1 MAKCKTGCWRGDQIG
16 AYMPDCIGFI
26 LVCCRA
32 GIPAFTYDKSF
43 ARHLQ
48 QSGFNR
54 RLLFAGR
61 INRPVDPA
69 GTAGMAE
76 MLVQNHEGYVEF
88 LPCLPVEWKDGSFK
102 GLCLKGGAE
111 ATAEWTNAVINK
123 ASLKATVDQVLKV
136 KVPQGKKYRVLLN
149 SKEAIANPDAK
160 GLITVEMKRGDLLE
174 LL

>member
-1 MAKCKTGCWRGDQIG
+1 MRKKTAAIG
-16 AYMPDCIGFI
+16 ERTEIIGN
-26 LVCCRA
+26 RS
-32 GIPAFTYDKSF
+32 TRDK
-43 ARHLQ
+43 
-48 QSGFNR
+48 
-54 RLLFAGR
+54 LLC
-61 INRPVDPA
+61 
-69 GTAGMAE
+69 
-76 MLVQNHEGYVEF
+76 Y
-88 LPCLPVEWKDGSFK
+88 FK